1 MAVEPPSME
10 KMESS
15 CSDALQS
22 SRSLPS
28 RLGKLDGDAASET
41 SSIHSLENSE
51 RKEADVSVSSARS
64 EEYRLLFRLPPDE
77 VLVQDFN
84 CALQENIL
92 LQGHMYLFVHHICF
106 YSNIFGFETKKT
118 IPFHEV
124 TCVRKAKTAAIFPN
138 AIEIAAGVKKHFFGS
153 FLSRDE
159 AYKLIVDGWAQ
170 HAGDARFILEDLK
183 AETSI
188 EDIANAIAERERG
201 AKQFADDLPSSCRN
215 SDANFE
221 ECMLLSNGKTDATL
235 LENKEE
241 ESNNREENTESHSG
255 HVSLQCED
263 IDAPKVPENFTNCC
277 PGKVSGSVRLKHVC
291 VEEFFNIFFS
301 DQAYNFVECFHKK
314 CGDKDFQCTSWRRH
328 EQFGYIRDLSFL
340 HPIKLYLGAKYGR
353 CQEAQ
358 KFRVYRKS
366 HLVIE
371 TLQQIADVPYADYF
385 LVEGIWEVQQNGNEE
400 NGCTVR
406 VYSKVSFSKKTIF
419 RGKIEQSTREECREV
434 YGIWIQNAHEL
445 FKKKVGKQEDIYTV
459 QGSDVRSQISELVE
473 TSELLPQASSAD
485 MQQTLPHPENF
496 EPLIEN
502 AVQEHSTSLNFGSS
516 VIKETWVASMSYLK
530 SDSYL
535 PLVLG
540 VIGLVAVLILMQ
552 VSIIVLLS
560 RVPEVHLV
568 TQGSSI
574 GELGNYRKEN
584 LEWLDKRFYYLKE
597 EMSMVEA
604 RLEAMRN
611 EHAILKMHL
620 QNLERVKHKARK

>member
-1 MAVEPPSME
+1 MAVAPPSRE
-10 KMESS
+10 RMESS
-15 CSDALQS
+15 CSDVVQS
-22 SRSLPS
+22 ARSTPS
-28 RLGKLDGDAASET
+28 RAGKSEGDAASET
-41 SSIHSLENSE
+41 SSVYSGENSE
-51 RKEADVSVSSARS
+51 KKEADVSVFSARS
-64 EEYRLLFRLPPDE
+64 EEYRLLFRLPSDE

-138 AIEIAAGVKKHFFGS
+138 AIEIAAGGKKHFFGS

-170 HAGDARFILEDLK
+170 HACDDRFILDPQDLK
-183 AETSI
+183 TETSI

-201 AKQFADDLPSSCRN
+201 SKQFSDDLSFSCRDTDVN
-215 SDANFE
+215 LE
-221 ECMLLSNGKTDATL
+221 ECRHQPNGKTDTSL
-235 LENKEE
+235 LENMVEQ
-241 ESNNREENTESHSG
+241 SSNREENTENNSG
-255 HVSLQCED
+255 YLSLQCED
-263 IDAPKVPENFTNCC
+263 VDAPKVPENFTIVAQAKF
-277 PGKVSGSVRLKHVC
+277 PVC
-291 VEEFFNIFFS
+291 MEEFFNLFIS

-314 CGDKDFQCTSWRRH
+314 CGDKDFQCSSWRPH

-340 HPIKLYLGAKYGR
+340 HPVKIYLGAKYGR

-358 KFRVYRKS
+358 KFRVYRKRQ
-366 HLVIE
+366 LVIE
-371 TLQQIADVPYADYF
+371 TSQQVADVPYADYF
-385 LVEGIWEVQQNGNEE
+385 LVEGLWDVQQIGSEE
-400 NGCTVR
+400 NSCTIR

-445 FKKKVGKQEDIYTV
+445 LKQKVGNQEGSLDIYTV
-459 QGSDVRSQISELVE
+459 QGSDLRSHISELEE
-473 TSELLPQASSAD
+473 TSEVLPQATSAD
-485 MQQTLPHPENF
+485 MQQTLHHPENF
-496 EPLIEN
+496 TSLIEN
-502 AVQEHSTSLNFGSS
+502 AVQERSIWSHCGSS
-516 VIKETWVASMSYLK
+516 IIRETWVAFMSYLK
-530 SDSYL
+530 HKHDSHL

-540 VIGLVAVLILMQ
+540 IIGLVAMLILMQ
-552 VSIIVLLS
+552 MSIIVLLT

-574 GELGNYRKEN
+574 DELGNYRKEN
-584 LEWLDKRFYYLKE
+584 VEWIEKRFNYLKE
-597 EMSMVEA
+597 EMAMVET
-604 RLEAMRN
+604 RLEVMRH

-620 QNLERVKHKARK
+620 QNLERVKHKS